1 MFKMSR
7 RAHICRIFNT
17 DTQTTV
23 QTQKN
28 KINSIKTEC
37 KTLPGFLNVRL
48 PGFLNVR
55 LCLDFSKLAL
65 KYEFLFKS
73 KSKCSVKC

>member
-1 MFKMSR
+1 MSR

-48 PGFLNVR
+48 
-55 LCLDFSKLAL
+55 CLDF
-65 KYEFLFKS
+65 
-73 KSKCSVKC
+73 